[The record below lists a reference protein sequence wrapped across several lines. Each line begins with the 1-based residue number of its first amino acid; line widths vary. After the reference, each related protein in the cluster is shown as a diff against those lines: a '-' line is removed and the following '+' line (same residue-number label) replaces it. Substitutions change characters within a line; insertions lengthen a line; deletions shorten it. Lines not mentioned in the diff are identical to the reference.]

1 MMLSSQTIVLSIFI
15 FQQLLFSI
23 IFFQSR
29 LSVSITNPFFRRI
42 EIKTKLHVIVS
53 FFPQN
58 HGYLNENAER
68 EREAFRRNTLVWC
81 VRFRTIFFYFQLFL
95 FDFHFCFCVQEE
107 FCVVL
112 YAESNDAF
120 ELRTGKKQLAFA
132 VMCVV
137 FIKYESLTHPPLFK
151 CKTFAKLAVAEAA
164 PATAIT
170 TSCFATEMSWLW
182 LENYFSIFIEKLH
195 FRTHTHNIYTERE
208 REQEQEFYQRLKGVA
223 SAQQGIASGSFEMR
237 WMSSTCFDW
246 EKTKT
251 TTIKKMLN
259 SILYVLM
266 LKSVRHFNS
275 CLFLKFS
282 FAHLCFS
289 SIHWCWNNS
298 SMNKRDWIAVCH
310 FDKIPMGRIK
320 KWK

>member
-1 MMLSSQTIVLSIFI
+1 MQNVCKTSSCRSSTGNS
-15 FQQLLFSI
+15 
-23 IFFQSR
+23 
-29 LSVSITNPFFRRI
+29 
-42 EIKTKLHVIVS
+42 
-53 FFPQN
+53 N
-58 HGYLNENAER
+58 HN
-68 EREAFRRNTLVWC
+68 
-81 VRFRTIFFYFQLFL
+81 QLFRYGNELALVGKL
-95 FDFHFCFCVQEE
+95 F
-107 FCVVL
+107 
-112 YAESNDAF
+112 
-120 ELRTGKKQLAFA
+120 
-132 VMCVV
+132 
-137 FIKYESLTHPPLFK
+137 
-151 CKTFAKLAVAEAA
+151 
-164 PATAIT
+164 
-170 TSCFATEMSWLW
+170 
-182 LENYFSIFIEKLH
+182 LH
-195 FRTHTHNIYTERE
+195 FHWKTSFSHTHTHNIYTERE